1 MSLINLLVK
10 RGPQL
15 GSLQFDAVLSDD
27 LDASVDI
34 VQYPIETGTPIA
46 DHIIYQPIRYTM
58 TGAVSNNPLKVSITD
73 FTGALTNLVDDNPF
87 IAAGAGL
94 FAGWLSGSNE
104 TRSSTTLNT
113 LLDFMYSG
121 QVFTVDTGEITL
133 NNMVIQRIGRS
144 KDPENE
150 NGLIF
155 VAELQQI
162 VTLDRVANGSQP
174 AQYQLNSNDVSSTSI
189 SGLIERGYI
198 NVKTAATNVANQVTT
213 LLGL

>member
-87 IAAGAGL
+87 IATGAGL

-213 LLGL
+213 LLDL

>member
-58 TGAVSNNPLKVSITD
+58 TGAVSNNPLKISITD

-198 NVKTAATNVANQVTT
+198 NVKTAATNVASQVTT
-213 LLGL
+213 LLDL

>member
-27 LDASVDI
+27 LDASVDV

-58 TGAVSNNPLKVSITD
+58 TGAVSNNPLRVSITD

-213 LLGL
+213 LLDL